1 MPYGLVAI
9 PEMMGSMNIEG
20 GLMKTWLIS
29 LPLLC
34 AVNVAMA
41 QDVEKEK
48 AAAPAEAVAAPE
60 KSQGEDRTAVRKTK
74 QRQGGDLRHC
84 LALKTNKEIIRCT
97 EKKRRK

>member
-1 MPYGLVAI
+1 
-9 PEMMGSMNIEG
+9 
-20 GLMKTWLIS
+20 MKTWFIS

-41 QDVEKEK
+41 QDVENEK

-60 KSQGEDRTAVRKTK
+60 KAQAENQTVVRKTK

-84 LALKTNKEIIRCT
+84 LVLKTNKEIIRCT

>member
-1 MPYGLVAI
+1 
-9 PEMMGSMNIEG
+9 
-20 GLMKTWLIS
+20 MKTWLIS

-41 QDVEKEK
+41 QDVEREK

-60 KSQGEDRTAVRKTK
+60 KAQAGDRTVVPKTK

-97 EKKRRK
+97 EKKPRK